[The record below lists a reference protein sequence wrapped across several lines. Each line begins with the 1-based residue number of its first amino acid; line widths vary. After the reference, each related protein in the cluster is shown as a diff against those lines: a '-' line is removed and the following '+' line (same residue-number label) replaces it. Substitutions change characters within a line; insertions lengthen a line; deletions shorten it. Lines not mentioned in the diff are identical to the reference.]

1 MRNIVILNSLHFSY
15 PLPILMRVSYNT
27 LIVKQNTSDYYKYT
41 KNNRP
46 PQLYSEGNDR
56 RTRQSRSA
64 GAGKFRTSAPSATQ
78 LPCNMPCGVL
88 LRSATKT
95 GAGLFPQEK
104 DPAPT

>member
-1 MRNIVILNSLHFSY
+1 MDEV
-15 PLPILMRVSYNT
+15 
-27 LIVKQNTSDYYKYT
+27 KYT
-41 KNNRP
+41 KNNRS

-64 GAGKFRTSAPSATQ
+64 GAGKFRTPISSATQ
-78 LPCNMPCGVL
+78 LPCNTPCGVP

-95 GAGLFPQEK
+95 EAGLFPQEK